1 MTLED
6 EHGYPWTASQHWG
19 WIVLVATLTGGIA
32 LWALAIYLCLWI
44 RARGRSW
51 LPLAAF
57 GMIVAVFF
65 MFTAIARMFPYPVV
79 LNFLNNASPVFA
91 WAIPALYIAGLFLL
105 RHEIIADAK
114 SQGFAL
120 KINPLFTWCFS
131 VVYINYCL
139 NPVRFEHRSS
149 ESISLKL
156 T

>member
-1 MTLED
+1 MKLED
-6 EHGYPWTASQHWG
+6 KDGYPYTASHHWG
-19 WIVLVATLTGGIA
+19 WIVLIVALTGGIA
-32 LWALAIYLCLWI
+32 LWALALYLCLWI

-57 GMIVAVFF
+57 GAIVLMLFVPSGV
-65 MFTAIARMFPYPVV
+65 ARLFPYPAV
-79 LNFLNNASPVFA
+79 LDFLNRSVPVFE
-91 WAIPALYIAGLFLL
+91 WAFTGLYLAGLFLL

-114 SQGFAL
+114 SQGFVL
-120 KINPLFTWCFS
+120 KINPFLTFCLS

-149 ESISLKL
+149 EPISLKL